1 MLSKKHSNQLRV
13 THDLNLEKETFLQRN
28 QQSLAELLTFI
39 DFADTQLTIGFVA
52 VNFEQDRTTLI
63 EILDNHPRCHD
74 IQFEIFNFAAP
85 NLRFLRDEIIHDLK
99 EIHLEPDKKLVLIV
113 IGLEKSIGLSGE
125 YPPVL
130 QDLNFVR
137 DAFTNSVPHPILI
150 FLPDHALTRL
160 AKYAPD
166 FWAWRK
172 GVFYFQTVQSTQDL
186 AIEKTIQSERIL
198 GSLDLPERQERID
211 LLERLLMEESTNVR
225 TRINILKEL
234 GVAYRS
240 IGEAEKAEDFLQ
252 KALKLTE
259 EDENLAGIKGSV
271 LHALAGI
278 YANKGDMDEAIA
290 LCNQS
295 LEITERIGNVQGQA
309 ATLHE
314 LGRIYANKGE
324 VDEAIALYN
333 QSLEITERI
342 GDVQT
347 KAATLHELG
356 RIYANKGEVD
366 EAIALYNQSLEI
378 TERIG
383 DVQTKAAT
391 LHELGRIY
399 ANKGEVDEAIALYNQ
414 SLEITERIGD
424 VQTKAMALWGLGH
437 LAEKQGEYTK
447 AISYL
452 QPALE
457 ILQRL
462 KSPDAES
469 VSASLDR
476 VIRNS

>member
-1 MLSKKHSNQLRV
+1 M
-13 THDLNLEKETFLQRN
+13 
-28 QQSLAELLTFI
+28 
-39 DFADTQLTIGFVA
+39 
-52 VNFEQDRTTLI
+52 
-63 EILDNHPRCHD
+63 
-74 IQFEIFNFAAP
+74 
-85 NLRFLRDEIIHDLK
+85 
-99 EIHLEPDKKLVLIV
+99 
-113 IGLEKSIGLSGE
+113 SGE

-137 DAFTNSVPHPILI
+137 DAFSYSVPHPVLI

-172 GVFYFQTVQSTQDL
+172 KVFYFQTIQSTQEL

-198 GSLDLPERQERID
+198 ESLDLPERQERID
-211 LLERLLMEESTNVR
+211 LLERLLMEQSTDLR

-234 GVAYRS
+234 GVAYSS
-240 IGEAEKAEDFLQ
+240 IGEVQKAEDFLL

-259 EDENLAGIKGSV
+259 EDENLAGIKASV
-271 LHALAGI
+271 LHELG
-278 YANKGDMDEAIA
+278 YTYHDFGEWDKAIA
-290 LCNQS
+290 LYNQS
-295 LEITERIGNVQGQA
+295 LEINERIGNVQGKA
-309 ATLHE
+309 AMLHQ
-314 LGRIYANKGE
+314 LGIIYANKGE

-333 QSLEITERI
+333 QSLEIFERI
-342 GDVQT
+342 GDVQ
-347 KAATLHELG
+347 G
-356 RIYANKGEVD
+356 
-366 EAIALYNQSLEI
+366 
-378 TERIG
+378 
-383 DVQTKAAT
+383 
-391 LHELGRIY
+391 
-399 ANKGEVDEAIALYNQ
+399 
-414 SLEITERIGD
+414 
-424 VQTKAMALWGLGH
+424 KAMTLWWLGH
-437 LAEKQGEYTK
+437 LAEQQGEYTK